1 MGIIYPADSQLALA
15 SFSRDRFSAATE
27 LGAVNWAQLIG
38 AKSHGFLQFGFKG
51 IGWRQHFSGL
61 LRTEARA
68 KIDDQREFSSS
79 CWCNAPKINCRIGL
93 CFSVGYSMHMQD
105 CFRW

>member
-51 IGWRQHFSGL
+51 
-61 LRTEARA
+61 
-68 KIDDQREFSSS
+68 
-79 CWCNAPKINCRIGL
+79 
-93 CFSVGYSMHMQD
+93 SVGVSISRDSLERKPELRSTIKENSALAAGAM
-105 CFRW
+105 RRK